1 MNMQQMVQNMQKMQR
16 QYEKAHKVLEETEF
30 TYTQNGVVK
39 ITVKGDMSLVGIEFV
54 DASALEADNKEMLE
68 EMISIAYE
76 NVRQQVLD
84 AEDAL
89 ADKFKV
95 GGAFGL

>member
-1 MNMQQMVQNMQKMQR
+1 MNMQQMVQSMQKMQR
-16 QYEKAHKVLEETEF
+16 QYEKAHKELEEREF

-39 ITVKGDMSLVGIEFV
+39 VTLKGDMSLVGVEFL
-54 DASALEADNKEMLE
+54 DADVLEADNKEMIE

-76 NVRQQVLD
+76 NVRQQIYD
-84 AEDAL
+84 EEEKL

-95 GGAFGL
+95 GAGFGF